1 MNSPFEQAQQ
11 VAGLWMDFGSHM
23 MDSAKAFMPD
33 RSPPEAAKEVRG
45 TMFSAMSEQAEKFM
59 RGPQFLQM
67 MKQSLDQSI
76 AMRKQLNELLT
87 KAHHSVQGVAQQD
100 VDTLLLSVRHLE
112 SRVLEQMESVVER
125 LDAIGRRLDV
135 LETERSA
142 VGATEARE

>member
-1 MNSPFEQAQQ
+1 
-11 VAGLWMDFGSHM
+11 
-23 MDSAKAFMPD
+23 AFMPD
-33 RSPPEAAKEVRG
+33 RSPPEVAKEVRG

-59 RGPQFLQM
+59 RGPEFLGI

-112 SRVLEQMESVVER
+112 SRVLEQMESVVEK
-125 LDAIGRRLDV
+125 LDEIGRRL
-135 LETERSA
+135 
-142 VGATEARE
+142 